1 MLRKAVDLAAQARAL
16 PVSFFDMTDS
26 AALSFLSRW
35 ENTGQASLVEQL
47 VRDSLYTCVWE
58 AEIPHGQTAIMD
70 LFGRWRDRLA
80 LEDALAAEAGL
91 APHEV
96 VAVALASS
104 AYREL
109 PPLLTANGETR
120 AQEQPPDATPHIF
133 HVFVVASAARD
144 YQRRLRMAAERHLG
158 AMGATPLRTAAHE

>member
-1 MLRKAVDLAAQARAL
+1 
-16 PVSFFDMTDS
+16 MTDS
-26 AALSFLSRW
+26 AALSFLSRR

-58 AEIPHGQTAIMD
+58 AEIPHGQTVIVD

-80 LEDALAAEAGL
+80 LEDTLAAEAGL

-96 VAVALASS
+96 VAVVLASS

-109 PPLLTANGETR
+109 PPLLTPNGDAR
-120 AQEQPPDATPHIF
+120 MQEQPPDATPRIF
-133 HVFVVASAARD
+133 HLFVVPTAGRD

-158 AMGATPLRTAAHE
+158 ALGAEPQRTIAHE